1 MVRKLTPGDYVTT
14 AWSGGTTTQL
24 AIAPEGASYA
34 DRDFLWRISSATVT
48 LEESD
53 FTALPDYHRLIA
65 MLRGEMTLT
74 HNDGEPVTLDPYQV
88 HAFEGGDRTHS
99 RGCCTDFNLMLRRGK
114 KDGSME
120 ALRLSK
126 EPLTYQPRPQTEE
139 LLLYCAEGDCV
150 VSQDGAT
157 YALAKG
163 ETLRVSG
170 TQPDIL
176 TLMGHGVLMLCQ
188 MWQL

>member
-34 DRDFLWRISSATVT
+34 DREFLWRISSATVT

-65 MLRGEMTLT
+65 TLRGEMTLT
-74 HNDGEPVTLDPYQV
+74 HNDGEPLTLNPYQV
-88 HAFEGGDRTHS
+88 HAFEGADRTHS
-99 RGCCTDFNLMLRRGK
+99 RGRCTDFNLMLRRGK
-114 KDGSME
+114 ADGTVE
-120 ALRLSK
+120 ALRLSE
-126 EPLTYQPRPQTEE
+126 EPLAYQPRSQAEE
-139 LLLYCAEGDCV
+139 LLLYCAEGGCV
-150 VSQDGAT
+150 VTGKGAS

-163 ETLRVSG
+163 ETLRISG
-170 TQPDIL
+170 AQPDLL
-176 TLMGHGVLMLCQ
+176 TLTGHGVLMLCQ
-188 MWQL
+188 MWRM